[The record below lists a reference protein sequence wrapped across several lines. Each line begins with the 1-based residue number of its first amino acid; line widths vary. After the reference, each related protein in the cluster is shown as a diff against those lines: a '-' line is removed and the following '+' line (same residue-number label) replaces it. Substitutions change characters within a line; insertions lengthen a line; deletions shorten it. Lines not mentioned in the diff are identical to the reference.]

1 METAASPLLEPHKF
15 AKLPTFAQLP
25 TLLDLCLR
33 NCSARAP
40 VQLLLRITCD
50 TSWAGKG
57 RSARPGCQQSARAAI
72 ADGHCLL
79 PNYKPVPHP

>member
-1 METAASPLLEPHKF
+1 METTASPLLEPHKF
-15 AKLPTFAQLP
+15 AKLLTFAQLP

-57 RSARPGCQQSARAAI
+57 RWLALGPTEREGGSSGR
-72 ADGHCLL
+72 LL

>member
-1 METAASPLLEPHKF
+1 METVASPLLEPHKF

-57 RSARPGCQQSARAAI
+57 RPLGSRSGQQSARAAV
-72 ADGHCLL
+72 ADGQQL
-79 PNYKPVPHP
+79 PNYK